1 MKRIALWVLCLSPLF
16 GSLVLYAQQPDSS
29 PSAPAQSKAAASPV
43 APRIDPDK
51 EAAIRRFMQ
60 LTGGESILTDMA
72 NGMRTLLR
80 PTLEDSLP
88 PGEYRAKLI
97 DLFLEKF
104 GSRFT
109 TEVIIPMVVSVYAKR
124 FSEEDLK
131 QLIAFYESPLGR
143 KASSVLQDI
152 DGESQKL
159 HGPSEKLLQE
169 CMEQVLAEHP
179 DLKQA
184 MEKADKALP
193 SH

>member
-1 MKRIALWVLCLSPLF
+1 MKRILFYVLCLSLLIGGP
-16 GSLVLYAQQPDSS
+16 VLYAQQPDSS
-29 PSAPAQSKAAASPV
+29 ASASAPSKTAASPA
-43 APRIDPDK
+43 APQIDPDK

-60 LTGGESILTDMA
+60 LTGGENIGPEIA
-72 NGMRTLLR
+72 NGMKVLLR

-109 TEVIIPMVVSVYAKR
+109 KEIAIPMVVSVYAKR
-124 FSEEDLK
+124 FSAEDLK

-152 DGESQKL
+152 DAESQKL

-184 MEKADKALP
+184 MEKAR
-193 SH
+193 

>member
-1 MKRIALWVLCLSPLF
+1 
-16 GSLVLYAQQPDSS
+16 
-29 PSAPAQSKAAASPV
+29 
-43 APRIDPDK
+43 
-51 EAAIRRFMQ
+51 
-60 LTGGESILTDMA
+60 
-72 NGMRTLLR
+72 
-80 PTLEDSLP
+80 LEDSLP

-109 TEVIIPMVVSVYAKR
+109 KEIIVPMVISVYAKR

-143 KASSVLQDI
+143 KASSVLRDL
-152 DGESQKL
+152 DAESQKL
-159 HGPSEKLLQE
+159 HGPSEKLLQD

-184 MEKADKALP
+184 MEDADKAHP